1 MGHTYGRATMPEP
14 SVEELGEE
22 HVRNKFLSL
31 LTIGDTEDIRDDKTW
46 SYALPFLVTHP
57 EKPVKSVTTL

>member
-31 LTIGDTEDIRDDKTW
+31 LTIGDTEDHT
-46 SYALPFLVTHP
+46 PFPFWLHIQI
-57 EKPVKSVTTL
+57 SLSNL